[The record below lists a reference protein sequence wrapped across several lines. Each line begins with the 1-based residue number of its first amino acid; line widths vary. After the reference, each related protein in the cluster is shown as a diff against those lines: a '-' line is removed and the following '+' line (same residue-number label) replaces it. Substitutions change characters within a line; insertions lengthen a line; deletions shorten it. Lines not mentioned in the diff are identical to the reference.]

1 MMHKLITIAKNTFVE
16 TLRQPVYAVIIGTAL
31 LLFLLSPSLSMYTM
45 DDDNKLLRELGLSTL
60 FLASLFIAIFS
71 ASGAVAVEL
80 ENKTIMTVLTKPVQ
94 RPIFVIAKFLGVIAA
109 VALAHYLC
117 TIALLMTIRHGVIE
131 SASDT
136 HDWTVVSAA
145 GAVVVATLL
154 LSAFFNYA
162 YDWKF
167 TSTAVVVAAVLAT
180 FAIVF
185 LAFIDRD
192 WKFDPA
198 KNGINT
204 LDIYGAVLLFLAAV
218 IIAALAVAISVRFN
232 IVVTLSACIG
242 VFLLGLIS
250 DYVFGRFADTHLW
263 AQVGRFLVPN
273 LQVFWISDAIY
284 EGTAV
289 PFKYILITASYAL
302 CYAGGILALAIAL
315 FQRRQVG

>member
-1 MMHKLITIAKNTFVE
+1 MMYKLITIAKNTFVE

-60 FLASLFIAIFS
+60 FLASLFVAIFS

-80 ENKTIMTVLTKPVQ
+80 ENKTILTVLTKPVQ
-94 RPIFVIAKFLGVIAA
+94 RPIFVIAKFLGVIGA
-109 VALAHYLC
+109 VALAHYLL
-117 TIALLMTIRHGVIE
+117 TIALLMTIRHGVLE
-131 SASDT
+131 TASDT

-145 GAVVVATLL
+145 GAVVVATFL
-154 LSAFFNYA
+154 LSAFFNYT

-167 TSTAVVVAAVLAT
+167 TSTAVVVAAILGT

-185 LAFIDRD
+185 LALIDRD
-192 WKFDPA
+192 WKFGPA
-198 KNGINT
+198 QNGINT
-204 LDIYGAVLLFLAAV
+204 LDIYFAVLLFLGAM

-289 PFKYILITASYAL
+289 PFKYLVSTASYAL
-302 CYAGGILALAIAL
+302 CYAGAILALAVAL

>member
-60 FLASLFIAIFS
+60 FLASLFVAIFS

-80 ENKTIMTVLTKPVQ
+80 ENKTILTVLTKPVQ

-109 VALAHYLC
+109 VALAHYVC
-117 TIALLMTIRHGVIE
+117 TIGLLMTIRHGVLE
-131 SASDT
+131 TASDT
-136 HDWTVVSAA
+136 HDWTVVGAA
-145 GAVVVATLL
+145 GAVLVATFL

-167 TSTAVVVAAVLAT
+167 TSTAVVVAAILGT
-180 FAIVF
+180 FAMVF
-185 LAFIDRD
+185 LALIDRD

-198 KNGINT
+198 KNGINA
-204 LDIYGAVLLFLAAV
+204 LDIYGAVLLFLAAM

-232 IVVTLSACIG
+232 IVVTLSACVG

-250 DYVFGRFADTHLW
+250 DYVFGQFAGTHLW
-263 AQVGRFLVPN
+263 ARVGRFLVPN

-284 EGTAV
+284 EGTVV
-289 PFKYILITASYAL
+289 PFKYLVISASYAL
-302 CYAGGILALAIAL
+302 CYAGAILALAIAL